1 MVTTSRH
8 ILAATIVAFTL
19 FAIPSAHASGN
30 SDNGIDYAALCV
42 QSADMPKPLAEWD
55 LKGNPKLA
63 AYCKC
68 FSVPFTARAI
78 KAAHEMSANP
88 EKFMKEMADKS
99 VQAKVATEELGF
111 RNTCRKQMGLPLAID
126 PNAAETAK
134 AGQSAPAST
143 KRK

>member
-8 ILAATIVAFTL
+8 ILAASVVAFTL
-19 FAIPSAHASGN
+19 FAIPSAHASEN
-30 SDNGIDYAALCV
+30 SNDVMDYAALCV
-42 QSADMPKPLAEWD
+42 QSVDMPKPVGEWD

-78 KAAHEMSANP
+78 KAAQQMSASP

-99 VQAKVATEELGF
+99 VQAKLAAEELGF

-126 PNAAETAK
+126 PTAAEATK
-134 AGQSAPAST
+134 AGQPEPVSA